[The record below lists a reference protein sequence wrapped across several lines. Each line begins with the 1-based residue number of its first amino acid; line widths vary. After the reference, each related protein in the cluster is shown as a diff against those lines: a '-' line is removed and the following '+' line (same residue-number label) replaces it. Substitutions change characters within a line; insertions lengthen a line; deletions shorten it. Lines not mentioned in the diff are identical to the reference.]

1 MDSMALMPP
10 NVTGVRG
17 LVPHHLQSLGL
28 GMPWAVSARGMPEYG
43 CGRIAELRQPP
54 PPGCPRGR
62 AMCTAGWA
70 PDARPLHAPAPAQGH
85 HGSCG
90 NLPVEDDGAGT
101 AHEAAGLADDEDDDG
116 GSAAARASRHAQLG
130 WRRSRAGGG
139 PGPRATPAYFGSSK
153 PITTSTPRARSVSVT
168 RSSKASNSSS
178 EDSGGGHDSTP
189 ETATRRA
196 FRPGVPGES
205 SIRLDSSTVKTV
217 G

>member
-1 MDSMALMPP
+1 MRKNRRVEAAAAA
-10 NVTGVRG
+10 R
-17 LVPHHLQSLGL
+17 VPSRQGDVHRWLGT
-28 GMPWAVSARGMPEYG
+28 R
-43 CGRIAELRQPP
+43 
-54 PPGCPRGR
+54 R
-62 AMCTAGWA
+62 AA
-70 PDARPLHAPAPAQGH
+70 LHAPAPAQGH

-178 EDSGGGHDSTP
+178 EDSGGGHDRTP

-196 FRPGVPGES
+196 FRPGFPGVS
-205 SIRLDSSTVKTV
+205 SIRPENSTVKTL